1 MRWPE
6 RKVVEAPADVGQ
18 HRLALGWGG
27 WGYLRSILIDLD
39 ATIGTSNSPT
49 TAHPQISTIPQR
61 CGMRLARGSSTC
73 VAARATPL
81 CCLPVLS
88 GSLRR
93 AAGAHRSTRQRL
105 SACDVGQTDAVGD
118 IGNGAEE
125 PAGSAH
131 TDPDPAGWLLLVYR
145 VPSEPTRLR
154 ATVWRRLKSLG
165 AVYVQNSVAALPP
178 TDGAERALRRLR
190 REILEMNGS
199 AVLLSCS
206 ALAGEQ
212 DMVALFQAARDD
224 EYDEILDK
232 CHDFHAGLDKEYRAS
247 HFTYGE
253 LEENEVELV
262 KLKNWYA
269 KVAARDV
276 FGAPKRAV
284 AVEALDAC
292 EQALERYA
300 ARVYA
305 EQDEGG

>member
-1 MRWPE
+1 MG
-6 RKVVEAPADVGQ
+6 D
-18 HRLALGWGG
+18 
-27 WGYLRSILIDLD
+27 
-39 ATIGTSNSPT
+39 T
-49 TAHPQISTIPQR
+49 
-61 CGMRLARGSSTC
+61 GS
-73 VAARATPL
+73 
-81 CCLPVLS
+81 
-88 GSLRR
+88 
-93 AAGAHRSTRQRL
+93 
-105 SACDVGQTDAVGD
+105 
-118 IGNGAEE
+118 GAEIT
-125 PAGSAH
+125 AGSAD

-145 VPSEPTRLR
+145 IPSEPTRLR

-165 AVYVQNSVAALPP
+165 AVYLQNSAAALPP

-212 DMVALFQAARDD
+212 GMVALFQAARDD

-232 CHDFHAGLDKEYRAS
+232 CHDFHAGLDKEYAAN

-276 FGAPKRAV
+276 FGAPKRAA
-284 AVEALDAC
+284 AVKALDAC

>member
-1 MRWPE
+1 MLSAS
-6 RKVVEAPADVGQ
+6 VV
-18 HRLALGWGG
+18 
-27 WGYLRSILIDLD
+27 RS
-39 ATIGTSNSPT
+39 
-49 TAHPQISTIPQR
+49 
-61 CGMRLARGSSTC
+61 
-73 VAARATPL
+73 L
-81 CCLPVLS
+81 C
-88 GSLRR
+88 RT
-93 AAGAHRSTRQRL
+93 AGAHRGTRERL

-118 IGNGAEE
+118 AGGAEE
-125 PAGSAH
+125 PAGSAR
-131 TDPDPAGWLLLVYR
+131 TDPEPAGWLLLVYR
-145 VPSEPTRLR
+145 IPSEPTRLR

-165 AVYVQNSVAALPP
+165 AVYLQNSAAALPA

-190 REILEMNGS
+190 GEILEMNGS
-199 AVLLSCS
+199 AVLLTCS